1 MGGTSRF
8 NVEMFDSPGGRRTR
22 ISRYNFSDFT
32 IHAHAAHAAHAR
44 AQREKSSRHTFF
56 VAACAACAA
65 WASMQFVIPGC
76 KEEPPLRATGLM
88 VHLTYAA
95 LYDGELTFDSVLAA
109 ARGWGAAHH
118 GLREYM
124 IGRETHPSPADPQRP
139 KHFHAYF
146 KFGKRIDVRDRL
158 HTTYFDLQGQNGR
171 VLHPELQ
178 SVLPTPGDRERVINY
193 DMKDGEYVSEL
204 EMPLV
209 NDPRRDKAEA
219 EARDAASDAEEP
231 EEQEMEKDKVPG
243 WARMLSK
250 ANSTTEGMALLA
262 EKAPHI
268 YFLNGSRIKPMLTE
282 RVGTPE
288 PKLFTLADFNRP
300 ALTLEKPVVLHG
312 ATECCKTEF
321 ALAHFDSPLVV
332 RRRRLIPVHSPRCNE
347 CTGPDGH
354 AQLPADRE
362 KRYPQDQINRRVT
375 K

>member
-1 MGGTSRF
+1 
-8 NVEMFDSPGGRRTR
+8 
-22 ISRYNFSDFT
+22 
-32 IHAHAAHAAHAR
+32 
-44 AQREKSSRHTFF
+44 
-56 VAACAACAA
+56 
-65 WASMQFVIPGC
+65 MQFVIPGC

-332 RRRRLIPVHSPRCNE
+332 RRRDDLKRARGVTDGIVFDDVDFSEWTPEDVICLLNTDKPRS
-347 CTGPDGH
+347 
-354 AQLPADRE
+354 LPA
-362 KRYPQDQINRRVT
+362 RYSDAFIEADIPMIFTTNKKPKKIFPRGKGKQHSAQRSSGGT
-375 K
+375 KLSR